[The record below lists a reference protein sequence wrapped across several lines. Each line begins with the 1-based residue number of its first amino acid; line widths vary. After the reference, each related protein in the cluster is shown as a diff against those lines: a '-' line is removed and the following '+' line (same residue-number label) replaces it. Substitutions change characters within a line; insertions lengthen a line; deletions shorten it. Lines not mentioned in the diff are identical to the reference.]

1 MVRFIPGSEHRS
13 GRSAMVRCMQDSV
26 HSMNSRKAG
35 SQARSQNSQA
45 QEGQSYWIIY
55 YRAAITAIVHKA
67 SRTIVNHLMQKK
79 YGLEKLKNNQ
89 DSMLSEWLGLQV
101 MIKESRGQI

>member
-35 SQARSQNSQA
+35 SQARSLNSQA

-67 SRTIVNHLMQKK
+67 GTNHSKSLDAEEIWLRKTKK
-79 YGLEKLKNNQ
+79 
-89 DSMLSEWLGLQV
+89 
-101 MIKESRGQI
+101 